1 MELKDQVIRYFDQNP
16 ESGPEDFI
24 SLNPDVALS
33 TVKGYWE
40 LWKKLAAWRYT
51 QGLEGENL
59 AKKAPITKKRKELI
73 QEQKTPRTGLGLSN
87 PQIQSQSSPKS
98 YQSNDESYSPP
109 IRDIQQVEL
118 MNYLL
123 DNQESLVK
131 LIEQAKI
138 RSLKDLSAS
147 IFKNLDEDTMSLFDK
162 TCSRIGLTRTQGL
175 NVALRDFIH
184 KNMGD

>member
-16 ESGPEDFI
+16 ESVPEDFI

-51 QGLEGENL
+51 QGLESENL
-59 AKKAPITKKRKELI
+59 AKKAPITKKKKELI
-73 QEQKTPRTGLGLSN
+73 QEQKIPRTGLGLSN
-87 PQIQSQSSPKS
+87 PQIQS
-98 YQSNDESYSPP
+98 QSNDESYSPP

-162 TCSRIGLTRTQGL
+162 TCSKIGLTRTQGL

-184 KNMGD
+184 KNMGS